1 MKYAMGVLVS
11 ERYGR
16 YLVTILFDMFFT
28 TILFK
33 QLFSRALRLA
43 MFTVRGREWLANAF
57 VSAVI
62 SFVTFKVYANMT
74 RFEWAYPSGQEGRGE
89 WIQGQTMVLATV
101 IMSMVYLTSET
112 RARVGEPGIN
122 DPNIKL
128 AVVLFTF
135 FILWMLQAQKVID
148 PAYDIILVDERGASN
163 TTAGVDVNLP
173 LQNVCKMQHRA
184 PLGFLAFTG
193 ITIFSLAFVIFLTS
207 VQTLSGLRQSCRG
220 CPKLPCRIGLRRSA
234 EGAAA
239 TPASVSGSE
248 GASPVTLSS
257 AVSPQPTFDVGSD
270 ISSSSSPDVAQRLK
284 AVQDRLSSIRSVQQR
299 MERAKRWQSGT
310 ISAHSSGTRRPPPY
324 TRPAVRNAL
333 PVVRLRGGL
342 ELSVPI
348 PQQAGL
354 SDRLKGKLAI
364 FAIFLSLV
372 FFFFGFFALVP
383 FYSADGERDKG
394 EWWEHCRTNYD
405 PDALEA
411 LGLS

>member
-1 MKYAMGVLVS
+1 
-11 ERYGR
+11 
-16 YLVTILFDMFFT
+16 
-28 TILFK
+28 
-33 QLFSRALRLA
+33 
-43 MFTVRGREWLANAF
+43 
-57 VSAVI
+57 
-62 SFVTFKVYANMT
+62 
-74 RFEWAYPSGQEGRGE
+74 
-89 WIQGQTMVLATV
+89 
-101 IMSMVYLTSET
+101 
-112 RARVGEPGIN
+112 
-122 DPNIKL
+122 
-128 AVVLFTF
+128 
-135 FILWMLQAQKVID
+135 
-148 PAYDIILVDERGASN
+148 
-163 TTAGVDVNLP
+163 
-173 LQNVCKMQHRA
+173 
-184 PLGFLAFTG
+184 
-193 ITIFSLAFVIFLTS
+193 
-207 VQTLSGLRQSCRG
+207 
-220 CPKLPCRIGLRRSA
+220 
-234 EGAAA
+234 
-239 TPASVSGSE
+239 
-248 GASPVTLSS
+248 VTLSS

-284 AVQDRLSSIRSVQQR
+284 AVQDRLASIRSVQQR